1 VCLKS
6 GPRAGSFKQARTTLF
21 LITCLSALPLM
32 VGLTGCA
39 GDRYDQRTGHRFDDN
54 RTAEPGDHQITDQR
68 IEDSRTAERVR
79 EALAAGADYKYD
91 GVKATACNGIVR
103 LSGFVSTSA
112 QRNSA
117 GEVTSK
123 VVGVKRVENSLTV
136 KD

>member
-1 VCLKS
+1 MTKASVKVL
-6 GPRAGSFKQARTTLF
+6 AV
-21 LITCLSALPLM
+21 ITCLSALPLM

-39 GDRYDQRTGHRFDDN
+39 GERHNQSTGRRVDDN
-54 RTAEPGDHQITDQR
+54 RTAEHGDNQSTDQH

-91 GVKATACNGIVR
+91 GVKVIASDGVIQ
-103 LSGFVSTSA
+103 LSGFVNTSA

-123 VVGVKRVENSLTV
+123 VVGVKKIVNNIAV
-136 KD
+136 KE